1 MHYLVE
7 AAESE
12 MTVEAFYSKYGYL
25 VELLH
30 HLNINPDRMANP
42 HWLSHGY
49 GGKWFLSRLAYL
61 LGVRLRTTRKTTWQW
76 FWSNVGV
83 LTDDDKEFFQKFNL
97 HGVFDP
103 VLLAVC
109 ICSHKERS
117 VAVVGGCGTGGY
129 AWDGH

>member
-1 MHYLVE
+1 
-7 AAESE
+7 
-12 MTVEAFYSKYGYL
+12 
-25 VELLH
+25 
-30 HLNINPDRMANP
+30 MANP

-49 GGKWFLSRLAYL
+49 GGKWFLSRLTYL
-61 LGVRLRTTRKTTWQW
+61 LMIRLRTTRKTTWEW
-76 FWSNVGV
+76 FWSHVGV
-83 LTDDDKEFFQKFNL
+83 LTDDDKDGVAGRAKASLSAAFPSGPLSFFQKFNL

-103 VLLAVC
+103 VLLDVC